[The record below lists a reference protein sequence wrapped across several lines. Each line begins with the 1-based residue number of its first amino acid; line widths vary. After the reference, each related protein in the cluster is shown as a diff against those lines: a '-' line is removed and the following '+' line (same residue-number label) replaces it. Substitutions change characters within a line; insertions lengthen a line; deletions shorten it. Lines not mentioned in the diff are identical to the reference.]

1 MAPAYTSG
9 RRGPNVSQY
18 LRQLNTV
25 NEKPLEDDFTF
36 EDDLAMFTNTQFF
49 DFETGQHMDYQ
60 APPAKPD
67 CDPSPTTTTVNP
79 DALASP
85 IGDLSNLDFMP
96 GDFNF
101 SDFNSYPASGVPSLH
116 EGLGNLQPLQPNPQT
131 HYSSP
136 VPPHPHPHPAQA
148 AYVQPVSR
156 PSEPTSRPEPYNDNG
171 NGRPVSNFEEQS
183 RLAADE
189 DKRRRNTAASARF
202 RIKKKQREQAL
213 EKTAKEMSDKVT
225 QLESRIN
232 LLETENRWLK
242 NLVME
247 KNDGNEEIAAMF
259 KEFDSKHKAN
269 KASSEAASSDVKDEN

>member
-1 MAPAYTSG
+1 MAPTYTSG

-25 NEKPLEDDFTF
+25 PEKPLEDDFTF
-36 EDDLAMFTNTQFF
+36 EDDLAMFTNTHFY

-67 CDPSPTTTTVNP
+67 CEPSTATTVSP
-79 DALASP
+79 DDLTSSL
-85 IGDLSNLDFMP
+85 GDLSNLDFIS

-101 SDFNSYPASGVPSLH
+101 TDFNSYPSSGVPTFH
-116 EGLGNLQPLQPNPQT
+116 EGLGNVQPLQPTPQT
-131 HYSSP
+131 HYSTP
-136 VPPHPHPHPAQA
+136 VAPHPHPQPAT
-148 AYVQPVSR
+148 YVQPVSR
-156 PSEPTSRPEPYNDNG
+156 PSEPVNRPI
-171 NGRPVSNFEEQS
+171 SNFEEQS

-213 EKTAKEMSDKVT
+213 EKTAKEMSDKVA

-269 KASSEAASSDVKDEN
+269 KTIGEAASSDVKGEK